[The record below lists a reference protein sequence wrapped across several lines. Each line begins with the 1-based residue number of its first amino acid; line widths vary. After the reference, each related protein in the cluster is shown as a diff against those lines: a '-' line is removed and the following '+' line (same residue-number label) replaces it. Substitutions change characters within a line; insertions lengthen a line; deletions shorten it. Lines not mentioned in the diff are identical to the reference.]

1 MAGRY
6 ALLLLVFIAAP
17 LLTAAVPDLDLAK
30 WNRAFK
36 YEALHV
42 PAGLL
47 KPASA
52 LYDGGSADTYVEPL
66 FPLIGYDVQR
76 QCKGPNAK
84 LDATQV
90 KPGTCQYKLNKD
102 GTYTYWEKQPG
113 DWSRLS
119 NCYCYALDVFKGG
132 WCQPGAGS
140 GVPLELHS
148 MTCAQLEKAIVA
160 DGAKKITRQQ
170 AMNGQPLKGQYIA
183 MMLRPITSCNFA
195 RCQPDFHF
203 LRKDSNGLWSQK
215 AGEAPA
221 TNRDAQN
228 QLIKDPQ
235 AAKLQGSYTDFCG
248 YYHVEP
254 AKMKIGTIPVPNTV
268 SRGVDKWKSKGLQVS
283 VQPLQYNAAVDA
295 ADASADYAM
304 LQQQMF
310 AIQRGEQQPSQSGRK
325 LLLQ

>member
-1 MAGRY
+1 MSGRY
-6 ALLLLVFIAAP
+6 ALLVAFVLAP
-17 LLTAAVPDLDLAK
+17 VLAAAVPSLDLAK
-30 WNRAFK
+30 WNRAYK

-42 PAGLL
+42 PAALL

-52 LYDGGSADTYVEPL
+52 LYDGGSADAYVEPL

-84 LDATQV
+84 IQATQV
-90 KPGTCQYKLNKD
+90 KPGTCQYKANKD

-132 WCQPGAGS
+132 WCQPGAAS
-140 GVPLELHS
+140 GVALEQNS
-148 MTCAQLEKAIVA
+148 MTCSQLEKAIIA
-160 DGAKKITRQQ
+160 DGAKKITKQQ
-170 AMNGQPLKGQYIA
+170 ALNSQPPNGHYVA
-183 MMLRPITSCNFA
+183 MMLRPQSSCNFA
-195 RCQPDFHF
+195 RCMPDYHF

-221 TNRDAQN
+221 TNRDAQGN
-228 QLIKDPQ
+228 LIKDPQ
-235 AAKLQGSYTDFCG
+235 GAKLQGSYTDFCG
-248 YYHVEP
+248 YYHVQP
-254 AKMKIGTIPVPNTV
+254 DKMKIGTIPVPNMV
-268 SRGVDKWKSKGLQVS
+268 SRGVEKWKNKGLQVS
-283 VQPLQYNAAVDA
+283 VEPLAYNAEVDA
-295 ADASADYAM
+295 ADASTDYAM

-310 AIQRGEQQPSQSGRK
+310 ALQRGRK